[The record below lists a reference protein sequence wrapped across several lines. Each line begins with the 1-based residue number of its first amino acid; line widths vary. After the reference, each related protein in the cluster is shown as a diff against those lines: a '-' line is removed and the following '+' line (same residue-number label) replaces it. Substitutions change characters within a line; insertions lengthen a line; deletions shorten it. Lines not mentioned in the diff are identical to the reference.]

1 MTINKVPA
9 ATVRVLG
16 IDPGSLVTGY
26 GVIDVTGSHISY
38 VTCGCV
44 RTSGEE
50 MAERLREIFD
60 GISEVLAAN
69 SPNEIAIERVFVN
82 RNPDS
87 AIKLGQA
94 RGVALS
100 ATFGMQLPVF
110 EYAARQVKQG
120 VVGSGGADKL
130 QVQHMVRALLGLSGK
145 LQADAAD
152 ALAVAICHA
161 NHRQLSQRLGA
172 AARSR
177 R

>member
-1 MTINKVPA
+1 MAINSVPPT
-9 ATVRVLG
+9 TVRILG
-16 IDPGSLVTGY
+16 IDPGSLITGY
-26 GVIDVTGSHISY
+26 GIIDVNGSRIRY
-38 VTCGCV
+38 VDCGCV
-44 RTSGEE
+44 RTSGDE
-50 MAERLREIFD
+50 MAGRLREIFD
-60 GISEVLAAN
+60 GISEVLRTN
-69 SPNEIAIERVFVN
+69 VPNEIAIERVFVN

-120 VVGSGGADKL
+120 VVGSGGADKA

-161 NHRQLSQRLGA
+161 NHRQLGQRLSA
-172 AARSR
+172 AARGKQ
-177 R
+177 